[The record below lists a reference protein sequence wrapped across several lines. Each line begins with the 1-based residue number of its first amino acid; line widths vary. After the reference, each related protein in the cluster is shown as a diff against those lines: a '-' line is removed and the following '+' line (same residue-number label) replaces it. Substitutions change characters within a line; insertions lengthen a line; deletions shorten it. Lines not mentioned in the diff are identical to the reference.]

1 MAKLLRVTGAAVLA
15 AALAV
20 LPGHAQQQTGQ
31 AQGQSQPQA
40 PPPPTGPDG
49 QPIFRAGINFVRVD
63 VIVTDKNGNPVDN
76 LKPED
81 FELVEEGKPQKI
93 ETFKLIAL
101 DGGLM
106 SGCSPSSSTII
117 TSASRTVCRPAIS
130 SRGSFRRSWV
140 RAT

>member
-1 MAKLLRVTGAAVLA
+1 MAKLLRVTSAAVLA

-40 PPPPTGPDG
+40 PPPPTGADG

-106 SGCSPSSSTII
+106 SSTNEPPRQI
-117 TSASRTVCRPAIS
+117 RTDD
-130 SRGSFRRSWV
+130 
-140 RAT
+140 